1 MIGILSAIAAPGWQ
15 AFTTGQR
22 IKSVNN
28 QVSQAIKTACSK
40 FILKLMEQSKI
51 QLLSIT

>member
-22 IKSVNN
+22 LKTVNN
-28 QVSQAIKTACSK
+28 QVFQAIKSAQAEAK
-40 FILKLMEQSKI
+40 RKKQM
-51 QLLSIT
+51 LL